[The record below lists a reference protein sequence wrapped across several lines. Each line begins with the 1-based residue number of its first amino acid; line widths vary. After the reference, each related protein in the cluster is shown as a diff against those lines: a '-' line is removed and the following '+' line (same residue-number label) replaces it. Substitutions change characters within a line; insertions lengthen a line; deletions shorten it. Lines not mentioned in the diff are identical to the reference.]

1 MPRFIREF
9 DSRYPLQFGEF
20 MEDQVKEF
28 YGEICFPG
36 KYSIEDLKFYDAEL
50 VNRYLQVYDYVIG
63 GATTVLDIGC
73 GSGFITNFLARRHPH
88 VKFYAIDFS
97 TSVRY
102 AKKFANNH
110 NINNVTWIED
120 NFLTY
125 NFETTFDCI
134 ISNGVIHHI
143 PEYISAIGKTKRLL
157 NPQGVI
163 AVGLYNK
170 YGKIAKHIFPINYVN
185 KTLFLDQEQAPFE
198 VSFTN
203 NEVLNLFSDFEV
215 QHIHPSYKNHLVD
228 AYNLFN
234 YKNGGLTVYVF
245 KQV

>member
-1 MPRFIREF
+1 
-9 DSRYPLQFGEF
+9 
-20 MEDQVKEF
+20 MENQVKEF

-36 KYSIEDLKFYDAEL
+36 HYSIEDLKFYDAEL
-50 VNRYLQVYDYVIG
+50 INRYLQIYDYVMG

-88 VKFYAIDFS
+88 IKFYAIDFS

-102 AKKFANNH
+102 AKEFSKKH

-120 NFLTY
+120 DFLTY
-125 NFETTFDCI
+125 NFNTKFDCI

-143 PEYISAIGKTKRLL
+143 PEYKTAIGKIEKILSTR
-157 NPQGVI
+157 GVI

-170 YGKIAKHIFPINYVN
+170 YGKIAKHIFPVKYAS

-198 VSFTN
+198 VSFTHK
-203 NEVLNLFSDFEV
+203 EVLELFANYKM
-215 QHIHPSYKNHLVD
+215 QHVHPSYKTQLVD
-228 AYNLFN
+228 VYNLFN
-234 YKNGGLTVYVF
+234 FKNGGLTVYVF
-245 KQV
+245 S